1 MVPIWI
7 GALLFLSGILFM
19 AAQPELRG
27 RLSGGRL
34 IQRNQA
40 IPGAQEPFAGVRHES
55 ELARVCARRARHR
68 SHARG
73 SGLLTPPG
81 CFADRG
87 RSTAATHSGLWPIFW
102 SRRRHPKA

>member
-19 AAQPELRG
+19 AAQTRIARPAQRWTASF
-27 RLSGGRL
+27 SGTKRYL
-34 IQRNQA
+34 
-40 IPGAQEPFAGVRHES
+40 GAQEPFAGVRHES

-73 SGLLTPPG
+73 SGLLTP
-81 CFADRG
+81 RG
-87 RSTAATHSGLWPIFW
+87 AGTEGQGTSRASGA
-102 SRRRHPKA
+102 SS